1 MAVTDRFNALRT
13 TQQGDHFS
21 TDFVARSVTEL
32 PPGDVLVKVA
42 WSSLN
47 YKDALSATGRPGV
60 TRQYPHTPGID
71 AAGTVVDA
79 TDGPWQQ
86 GDPVIVTGYDLGMNT
101 DGGYG
106 EYIRVPADW
115 LVRLPDGL
123 SLRESMLLGTA
134 GLTAAL
140 CVESL
145 LDTGLTAEQGEVL
158 VTGAS
163 GGVGAIAVALLA
175 QLGFRVVAGTGKAD
189 AAEWLLSLGASEL
202 LDRDVLLGGSER
214 PLLKPRWA
222 GVVDTVG
229 GDILVNALKSLN
241 YGASATCCGMAA
253 SAQLNATVFP
263 FILRGVNLLG
273 IDSVE
278 LPLDIKQQVWD
289 VLASEWR
296 LNKLP
301 QLLAAEV
308 PLVELPAWFERI
320 LAGEVRGRVL
330 VRVGGG

>member
-1 MAVTDRFNALRT
+1 MNQLFRALRSDRSE
-13 TQQGDHFS
+13 QGFDVS
-21 TDFVARSVTEL
+21 IVDRNVADL
-32 PPGDVLVKVA
+32 PEGDVLIRVE

-47 YKDALSATGRPGV
+47 YKDALSATGKPGV
-60 TRQYPHTPGID
+60 TRQYPHTPGVD
-71 AAGTVVDA
+71 AAGVVVSA
-79 TDGPWQQ
+79 NDGPWKA
-86 GDPVIVTGYDLGMNT
+86 GDKVIVTGYDLGMNT

-115 LVRLPDGL
+115 VVKLPQEMSCRDA
-123 SLRESMLLGTA
+123 MLLGTA

-145 LDTGLTAEQGEVL
+145 LDTGLSPDHGEVL

-175 QLGFRVVAGTGKAD
+175 QLGFNVVAGTGKAD
-189 AAEWLLSLGASEL
+189 AEDWLKQLGASSLVGREEL
-202 LDRDVLLGGSER
+202 QAGVAKA
-214 PLLKPRWA
+214 LLKPRWA

-229 GDILVNALKSLN
+229 GDILMNALKTLR

-253 SAQLNATVFP
+253 SGELHGTVFP
-263 FILRGVNLLG
+263 FILRGINLLG
-273 IDSVE
+273 VDSVE
-278 LPLDIKQQVWD
+278 LPLDIKQQVWE

-296 LNKLP
+296 LEKSE

-308 PLVELPAWFERI
+308 SLMELVDWFPRI
-320 LAGEVRGRVL
+320 LAGQVRGRVL
-330 VRVGGG
+330 VRVAS

>member
-1 MAVTDRFNALRT
+1 MVDRFNALRT
-13 TQQGDHFS
+13 SPSGDGFS
-21 TDFVARSVTEL
+21 TDFVARSVSDL
-32 PPGDVLVKVA
+32 PPGDVLIRVS

-47 YKDALSATGRPGV
+47 YKDALSAMGRPGV

-71 AAGTVVDA
+71 AAGTVVEA
-79 TDGPWQQ
+79 TDGLWQP

-101 DGGYG
+101 DGGYS

-123 SLRESMLLGTA
+123 SLRDAMLLGTA

-140 CVESL
+140 CIESL
-145 LDTGLTAEQGEVL
+145 LDTGLSTEQGEVL

-163 GGVGAIAVALLA
+163 GGVGAIAVALLS
-175 QLGFRVVAGTGKAD
+175 QLGFSVTAVTGKAD
-189 AAEWLLSLGASEL
+189 AADWLRGLGASSIVEREAL
-202 LDRDVLLGGSER
+202 LNGSER

-229 GDILVNALKSLN
+229 GEMLVNALKSLN
-241 YGASATCCGMAA
+241 YGASAACCGMAA

-263 FILRGVNLLG
+263 FILRGINLLG

-289 VLASEWR
+289 ILASEWR
-296 LNKLP
+296 LAKLP
-301 QLLAAEV
+301 ALLAAEV
-308 PLVELPAWFERI
+308 PLVELPGWFPRI

-330 VRVGGG
+330 VRVAGE